1 MTDLLLLFQFL
12 LLFIYLFS
20 SLIAT
25 ARTSKTMF
33 DEIGKNG
40 HPCLVPNLKGNIFS
54 FSLLNMMLA
63 EGLSGKDFI
72 LSYVLSKPN
81 LWRALF
87 FFFLNHTCIIN
98 FTKECFKMI
107 MFFILQLVNRAYHI
121 DWLVDIEKSLHSWD
135 KFHLIM
141 VYDHFNVLL
150 ESVSILLRIFAY
162 YTGLWFSFLCII
174 SLSGFGIKMMV
185 VS

>member
-81 LWRALF
+81 L
-87 FFFLNHTCIIN
+87 
-98 FTKECFKMI
+98 
-107 MFFILQLVNRAYHI
+107 
-121 DWLVDIEKSLHSWD
+121 
-135 KFHLIM
+135 
-141 VYDHFNVLL
+141 
-150 ESVSILLRIFAY
+150 
-162 YTGLWFSFLCII
+162 
-174 SLSGFGIKMMV
+174 
-185 VS
+185 